1 MWSVSDL
8 ISAKIVQLASPQP
21 LNYPQSSRHAPRPEG
36 ARPGKGGV
44 FHSRRS
50 SGSASPPPAPSEA
63 AHVQRPCSRTAQ
75 YHSHLRAQSAYH
87 LSPAIAAGYR
97 SAGLSGGIWGHFP
110 GHHRRD
116 TILFPEPR
124 LHAPNPG
131 QTLACRRVRGNQQRG
146 FTALP
151 QTGAVRDANASS
163 GDCSPGS
170 FPPHSPPRVSPSRSP
185 LGT

>member
-21 LNYPQSSRHAPRPEG
+21 LNHPQSSRHAPRPEG

-44 FHSRRS
+44 FHSRS

-87 LSPAIAAGYR
+87 LSPAIAAGYS
-97 SAGLSGGIWGHFP
+97 SAGLSGGIWEHFP
-110 GHHRRD
+110 GQHRRRD

-131 QTLACRRVRGNQQRG
+131 QTPGLSPRPGEPAAWLHGAAPDWRCAGCKRAQRRLLSR
-146 FTALP
+146 LL
-151 QTGAVRDANASS
+151 S
-163 GDCSPGS
+163 
-170 FPPHSPPRVSPSRSP
+170 PHSPPRVSPSQSP